1 MDLAAAMVSALMQNY
16 IGAIGAVFMFTI
28 ALALIVYLVG
38 SLLMNDKIKLWAKM
52 EIYEIIFSAIII
64 LMIFSLVPVA
74 TEITNAA
81 LNIGTSGQSANTAT
95 YMKFAT
101 PSGYV
106 ERKVDICGD
115 PTQLPPG
122 YENIS
127 ACHIRLAVYYFRVVY
142 DEGRKFG
149 YDILRTYSWTSML
162 GDTSITIQTI
172 YEKMGMVMWAPWKG
186 FFTLR
191 NQVLEFCFN
200 WATTM
205 MFIAKFQEI
214 LLKFFA
220 IAGFPVMLVLGGLLR
235 TFTFTRRLGGLLIG
249 LAIAGYFI
257 YPAIYALGG
266 LLIVQIKDETRPAW
280 LASPAN
286 PGGSMDP
293 PIIDTLY
300 INSSTS
306 ELSIGNVKIMENY
319 DKVQELNAQL
329 ESMPPEEREKFIR
342 ENGLTTEFDLGKK
355 TTAESEKENLLIRI
369 AEFVYDYFK
378 YLFTH
383 NFLVDTVLEWR
394 DNGHIEVISRLTFF
408 SLFFLIFSIFGTIA
422 AARSLA
428 MTFGGDIEFAGLTRL
443 I

>member
-1 MDLAAAMVSALMQNY
+1 MDLTAVMVSTLMQNY
-16 IGAIGAVFMFTI
+16 ISAVGAVFILTTV
-28 ALALIVYLVG
+28 LALIVYLFG

-81 LNIGTSGQSANTAT
+81 LNIGTNGQTTT

-106 ERKVDICGD
+106 EKKVDICGD
-115 PTQLPPG
+115 QTQLPPG

-127 ACHIRLAVYYFRVVY
+127 ACHVRLAVYYFRVIY

-149 YDILRTYSWTSML
+149 YDVLWTYSWTSML
-162 GDTSITIQTI
+162 GDTSVTIQTI
-172 YEKMGMVMWAPWKG
+172 FEKMGMVMWVPWKG
-186 FFTLR
+186 FYTLR

-220 IAGFPVMLVLGGLLR
+220 IAGFPVSLVLGGLLR

-249 LAIAGYFI
+249 LSIAMYFI

-266 LLIVQIKDETRPAW
+266 LLIIQIKENARDAW
-280 LASPAN
+280 LKSPAN

-293 PIIDTLY
+293 PIINTLY
-300 INSSTS
+300 INSSTAG
-306 ELSIGNVKIMENY
+306 LSIGGVKIMDDY
-319 DKVQELNAQL
+319 KDVQKINAEL
-329 ESMPPEEREKFIR
+329 ESMTPEERERFIR
-342 ENGLTTEFDLGKK
+342 EKALTTGFDLGKK
-355 TTAESEKENLLIRI
+355 IEDEKEKENLLIRI
-369 AEFVYDYFK
+369 AKFVYEFFK
-378 YLFTH
+378 YLLTH
-383 NFLVDTVLEWR
+383 NPFVDTVLEWR
-394 DNGHIEVISRLTFF
+394 DNGHIEVVSRLTFF
-408 SLFFLIFSIFGTIA
+408 SLVFLIFSIFGTIA